1 MGDAADPGRFEDAT
15 RRHPE
20 TTSESPIGVFDSGV
34 GGLTVVAAL
43 RRRLPEESIV
53 YLGDTARLPYGSKSA
68 ETVTQYT
75 RKNVDFLLQRGVKA
89 VVVACNT
96 ASALALPHLRSQSG
110 RPAGA
115 GGATSLWGVPVWGV
129 IEPGAR
135 AAAAVTTGRIGVIAT
150 DSTVRSDAYG
160 KALAEVAP
168 GVRVESRACP
178 LFVPLVEEGWHDDPI
193 TEQVAARY
201 LGPLLARAEKPE
213 GPGDPNDDE
222 RGIDTLVLGCTHYPL
237 LHTLLQRVV
246 GPGVTLVDSAAS
258 TAEEV
263 ARGLAEWG
271 LLASGPAAEP
281 RLHVTDANPGFA
293 DLARRILGDDGASL
307 EWVEV
312 T

>member
-15 RRHPE
+15 QRHPE

-43 RRRLPEESIV
+43 RRRLPDESIV
-53 YLGDTARLPYGSKSA
+53 YLGDTARLPYGSKSP

-96 ASALALPHLRSQSG
+96 ASALALPHLRSPSG
-110 RPAGA
+110 RPAGGG
-115 GGATSLWGVPVWGV
+115 GGATELWGVPVWGV

-135 AAAAVTTGRIGVIAT
+135 AAAAVTAGRVGVIAT
-150 DSTVRSDAYG
+150 DSTVRSDAYA

-178 LFVPLVEEGWHDDPI
+178 LLVPLVEEGWHDDPI

-201 LGPLLARAEKPE
+201 LEPLLAGGDGAEE
-213 GPGDPNDDE
+213 PGE
-222 RGIDTLVLGCTHYPL
+222 QIGGIDTLVLGCTHYPL

-263 ARGLAEWG
+263 ARGLAELG

-293 DLARRILGDDGASL
+293 DLARHILGDEGASL